1 VHEVAHG
8 YVANLLGD
16 RTALMLGRLTLNPAK
31 HIDPIGTIAM
41 PLLCV
46 MVGSF
51 IFGWAKPVPINPR
64 NFKNFRKDTSL
75 VAFAGPCSNFIMA
88 IMWAILLKMILL
100 LWGKTGSLAN
110 IFFIKM
116 CMAGVIINLLLMI
129 LNLLPIP
136 PLDGSKMLITVLP
149 NEIYRIYTKIEPY
162 GFIILIVL
170 LYTQTLFAIIGP
182 PIVWLQGNLFD
193 LLNIK

>member
-1 VHEVAHG
+1 
-8 YVANLLGD
+8 
-16 RTALMLGRLTLNPAK
+16 
-31 HIDPIGTIAM
+31 
-41 PLLCV
+41 
-46 MVGSF
+46 
-51 IFGWAKPVPINPR
+51 
-64 NFKNFRKDTSL
+64 
-75 VAFAGPCSNFIMA
+75 
-88 IMWAILLKMILL
+88 
-100 LWGKTGSLAN
+100 
-110 IFFIKM
+110 
-116 CMAGVIINLLLMI
+116 MAGVIINLLLMI